1 VEAGG
6 PPLPLPAAASWMDT
20 KPEDRTSDDCGWLAQ
35 AAARIE
41 TTTATAPRTARRP
54 GANRFLDKAKS
65 LSIVS

>member
-1 VEAGG
+1 
-6 PPLPLPAAASWMDT
+6 MDT